1 MKARLALLATMFVV
15 VVLNACGDPTSLKA
29 SGITSIDTL
38 NVFALSETP
47 PSYRSE
53 ISLLARQPVRAA
65 GNANFD
71 IALDIGADGNTIVY
85 PVKQVVS
92 VPTGGRSVGLQ
103 KLTVTFDSVLT
114 APKDGY
120 QVDTTAFVLVPG
132 ETLIIE
138 SQHNFQG
145 DICQFALN
153 PNIFAKLAVDSVS
166 LASRTIYV
174 RMGLDPNCGFRSFAI
189 GLPTN

>member
-47 PSYRSE
+47 PSYPSG
-53 ISLLARQPVRAA
+53 ISLLARQPVRVD

-71 IALDIGADGNTIVY
+71 IALDIGADGNAIVY

-103 KLTVTFDSVLT
+103 KLTVTFDSVLA

>member
-15 VVLNACGDPTSLKA
+15 VILNACGDPTSLKA

-38 NVFALSETP
+38 SVFALSGTP
-47 PSYRSE
+47 PSYPSG
-53 ISLLARQPVRAA
+53 ISILARSPVRVD

-71 IALDIGADGNTIVY
+71 IALDIDANGNAVVY

-92 VPTGGRSVGLQ
+92 SPGGTRQVGLQ
-103 KLTVTFDSVLT
+103 KLAVKFDSLLD
-114 APKDGY
+114 APKNGY
-120 QVDTTAFVLVPG
+120 QIDTTAFVLNPG
-132 ETLIIE
+132 QTLVIQ

-153 PNIFAKLAVDSVS
+153 ANIFAKLAVDSVS

-174 RMGLDPNCGFRSFAI
+174 RMGLDPNCGFRSFATGI
-189 GLPTN
+189 PTS

>member
-47 PSYRSE
+47 PSYPSG
-53 ISLLARQPVRAA
+53 ISLLARQPVRVD

-71 IALDIGADGNTIVY
+71 IALDIGADGNAIVY

-92 VPTGGRSVGLQ
+92 VPSGGRSVGLQ
-103 KLTVTFDSVLT
+103 KLTVTFDSVLA

-153 PNIFAKLAVDSVS
+153 PNIFAKLAVD
-166 LASRTIYV
+166 
-174 RMGLDPNCGFRSFAI
+174 
-189 GLPTN
+189 